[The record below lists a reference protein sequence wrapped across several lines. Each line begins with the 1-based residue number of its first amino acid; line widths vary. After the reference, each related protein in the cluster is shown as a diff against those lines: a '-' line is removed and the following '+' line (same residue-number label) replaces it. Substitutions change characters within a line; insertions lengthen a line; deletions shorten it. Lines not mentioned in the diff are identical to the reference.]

1 MRRGRATVSLH
12 RLPHWAAGN
21 SITFFLTS
29 RLPLHPLR
37 ASLSS
42 PHPEFTQQLQMA
54 FVMTNFKLLQM
65 KEDHGLVHVAICKR
79 ERKDEATTLL
89 HGTHFSSWLSA
100 IKCQEEAKLSCQAV
114 SEKGFASWGSGF
126 AGRKEPSPEQWLLE

>member
-1 MRRGRATVSLH
+1 MSLH
-12 RLPHWAAGN
+12 VLPHGASGY

-29 RLPLHPLR
+29 RLPLHPLS
-37 ASLSS
+37 ASPSS

-65 KEDHGLVHVAICKR
+65 KEDHGLVHMAICKR
-79 ERKDEATTLL
+79 ERKDEATTPLR
-89 HGTHFSSWLSA
+89 GTHLSSWLSA
-100 IKCQEEAKLSCQAV
+100 IKCQEGAKTSCQAV
-114 SEKGFASWGSGF
+114 PEKSFASWGSGF